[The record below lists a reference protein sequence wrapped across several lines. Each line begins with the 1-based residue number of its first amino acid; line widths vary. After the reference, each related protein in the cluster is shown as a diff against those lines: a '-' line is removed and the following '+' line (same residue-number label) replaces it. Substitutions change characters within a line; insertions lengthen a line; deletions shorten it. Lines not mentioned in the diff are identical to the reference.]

1 MIVVQKILTIIRII
15 KSRAKQK
22 KAKQSKQNITTKE
35 GENTMEKETN
45 TTIQIALR
53 LSGEAAEKIKLM
65 AEIEDRSF
73 AYIATRLIKQ
83 RLDQCGD

>member
-1 MIVVQKILTIIRII
+1 
-15 KSRAKQK
+15 
-22 KAKQSKQNITTKE
+22 
-35 GENTMEKETN
+35 MEKETN